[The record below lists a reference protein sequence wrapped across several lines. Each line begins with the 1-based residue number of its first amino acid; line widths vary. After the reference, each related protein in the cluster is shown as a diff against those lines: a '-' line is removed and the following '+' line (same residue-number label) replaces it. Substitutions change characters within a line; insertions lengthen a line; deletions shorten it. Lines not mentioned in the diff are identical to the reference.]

1 MKKSMLFLSAV
12 LALSLIAGCTFSDP
26 VLQPA
31 ETTGSTTPTTVPTA
45 PTTVPTTPTTAPN
58 DPTTVPTDPPEPTEP
73 PLMVEMRSLLSSGWF
88 NQALTSTYSEPE
100 YLDLY
105 EFFYNGFPEES
116 KKPTDEEW
124 ELLKNIPG
132 FTKGYNLIRL
142 PASKMNEVLLR
153 YFGRTLESN
162 CIGLDKFT
170 YLESTDCYYHMTLES
185 NTVGGIHV
193 TKVEELNEVTFIYY
207 TTDSS
212 DQQFRVTLLDY
223 FGNGYTVTANQ
234 MIMDNDSL
242 TWFAGFPEP
251 DNYRRLFASEYLSN
265 PRLLLDVFLH
275 DPDTFVKYIALE
287 EKGWGGPAHHVSLAM
302 RNFDGTEVLKQYVA
316 ACKRIAEDPTSTP
329 DEQNAAFMM
338 IWDKIGQE
346 AARSY
351 TLQALEKKTPLD
363 DYTVDICL
371 IKLNPQKG
379 WVAQFYPYPYIY
391 SSWEGFQNTVANHKK
406 NEFYDMTVTNGLCP
420 ESYEQLAAT
429 YDADFF
435 EKNVLIRIDLAG
447 NKDVLPIVAKVTAG
461 PETHWNA
468 PLSVYMEFDES
479 NREELTHYVLL
490 IAVPREYYQPTLYRQ
505 PVVDCISNGNPH
517 VW

>member
-1 MKKSMLFLSAV
+1 MKKSILFLSAV

-26 VLQPA
+26 VLRPA

-58 DPTTVPTDPPEPTEP
+58 DPTTVPTDPPEPTEDP
-73 PLMVEMRSLLSSGWF
+73 KIVETRSLLSSGWF

-105 EFFYNGFPEES
+105 EFFYNGFAEES

-185 NTVGGIHV
+185 NTVGGINV
-193 TKVEELNEVTFIYY
+193 TKIEEHYNETLIYY
-207 TTDSS
+207 TKDGS
-212 DQQFRVTLLDY
+212 DQQFRVTLLSY
-223 FGNGYTVTANQ
+223 LGNGYTVTANQ
-234 MIMDNDSL
+234 MIMDNESL

-251 DNYRRLFASEYLSN
+251 DNYRRLFTSEYRSN
-265 PRLLLDVFLH
+265 PRLLMDVFLH
-275 DPDTFVKYIALE
+275 DPDAFVKYIALE
-287 EKGWGGPAHHVSLAM
+287 KKGWNGPAHSVSLVM
-302 RNFDGTEVLKQYVA
+302 RNFDGTEEWEQYVA

-329 DEQNAAFMM
+329 DEQYAAFQM
-338 IWDKIGQE
+338 IWDKLTQE
-346 AARSY
+346 EERAYR
-351 TLQALEKKTPLD
+351 LQALAKRTPLD
-363 DYTVDICL
+363 DYTVDTCRITVDPSGG
-371 IKLNPQKG
+371 NVPQFNTNAWIYTSSDEFPNFVSSSQSKEDTG
-379 WVAQFYPYPYIY
+379 TSESSLKSYAQIV
-391 SSWEGFQNTVANHKK
+391 SS
-406 NEFYDMTVTNGLCP
+406 
-420 ESYEQLAAT
+420 

-435 EKNVLIRIDLAG
+435 EENVLVRIDVRGNKNV
-447 NKDVLPIVAKVTAG
+447 VPVVSKVTVG
-461 PETHWNA
+461 EESYWTSSF
-468 PLSVYMEFDES
+468 SVYLECDET
-479 NREELTHYVLL
+479 NWDGWTVHVLF
-490 IAVPREYYQPTLYRQ
+490 IAIPKEHYQPYI
-505 PVVDCISNGNPH
+505 VDHHEIDFIINGEPRLSC
-517 VW
+517 